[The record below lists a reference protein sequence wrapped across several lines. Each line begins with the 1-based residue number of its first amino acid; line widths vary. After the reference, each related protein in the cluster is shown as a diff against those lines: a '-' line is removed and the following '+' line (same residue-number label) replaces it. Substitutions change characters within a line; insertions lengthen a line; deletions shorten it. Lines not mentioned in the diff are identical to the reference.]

1 MRTQTVLILGC
12 TAIAVFLFSTAAA
25 ETGGTAFDPGDDNVA
40 PQTKAGRAGICQI
53 GPGLGSTL
61 LFPYVEVDLADTN
74 GVSTLISVNNGFGS
88 ETLVR
93 LVMWTDWGIPTL
105 AFDIYL
111 KGFDVQ
117 TINVRD
123 LFDGNV
129 PVTGIGTDLSAFPF
143 CDVMPPTYSSPALT
157 AGEIAHLRT
166 AHTGQFGHIDGL
178 CYGANHGDHL
188 ARGFITADVVDECSD
203 VEGFEPNYTPANISY
218 PYFMEGGGG
227 LGIAIID
234 NRLWGD
240 VIYVDFNND
249 FAQGSEAVS
258 LWADPADFTG
268 SNVFTFYG
276 RHSGNDGRDERVPLP
291 YRWDQRFL
299 NGGAF
304 AGGADLIVFQQP
316 AHFVSSAISCLDTPS
331 WWPLETGVTTLDED
345 ADNLEVFP
353 DNIFNLVTQRVPIS
367 AIGPSYDFGWVQV
380 QTNQR
385 QMWIQPSLSAMGRF
399 SAGFNGFPVEFL
411 CDKTPPV
418 N

>member
-1 MRTQTVLILGC
+1 MRTQTVLILAC
-12 TAIAVFLFSTAAA
+12 TAIAVLLPLTAAA
-25 ETGGTAFDPGDDNVA
+25 ETGGTAFAPGDDNVT

-61 LFPYVEVDLADTN
+61 LFPYVEVDLADPN
-74 GVSTLISVNNGFGS
+74 GVTTLISVNNWFFP

-111 KGFDVQ
+111 KAFDVQ

-123 LFDGNV
+123 LLAGMV
-129 PVTGIGTDLSAFPF
+129 PVTGVGADLSSFPY
-143 CDVMPPTYSSPALT
+143 CDTMPPTYSSPALT
-157 AGEIAHLRT
+157 PGEIAHLRT
-166 AHTGQFGHIDGL
+166 AHIGQPGHIDGL
-178 CYGANHGDHL
+178 CYGADHGDQM
-188 ARGFITADVVDECSD
+188 ARGFITVDVVDECSD
-203 VEGFEPNYTPANISY
+203 VEGFEPYYTPANTSY
-218 PYFMEGGGG
+218 PYFMEGGGS

-240 VIYVDFNND
+240 VVYVDFSND

-291 YRWDQRFL
+291 NFWVQRFL
-299 NGGAF
+299 NGGPF

-316 AHFVSSAISCLDTPS
+316 ANFVSSAISCLDTPS
-331 WWPLETGVTTLDED
+331 WWPLETVVVTMDED
-345 ADNLEVFP
+345 SDNFESFAS
-353 DNIFNLVTQRVPIS
+353 DIFDLVTQRVPIS
-367 AIGPSYDFGWVQV
+367 AIGPSYDFGWVQIGAGH
-380 QTNQR
+380 R
-385 QMWIQPSLSAMGRF
+385 QMWVQPSLSAMGRF
-399 SAGFNGFPVEFL
+399 SAGFNGFPFEFL